1 MIQLYYCGRPNSLR
15 MVHAETP
22 PPMGGGSIG
31 GGRRARPPHT
41 CGFVVL
47 VCLWCACACP
57 TIYRPG
63 PPDNTGHNIAAEALV
78 GASRCKGNGPA
89 LQGARAF
96 GGGSPVREVGTSS
109 CWAPPPS
116 RQPQL
121 CFITVSK
128 GVTNSKTEN

>member
-1 MIQLYYCGRPNSLR
+1 MTNLDLYLR
-15 MVHAETP
+15 SSWT
-22 PPMGGGSIG
+22 
-31 GGRRARPPHT
+31 
-41 CGFVVL
+41 
-47 VCLWCACACP
+47 P

-116 RQPQL
+116 RQPQRGPAAPYHGKL
-121 CFITVSK
+121 GAAIRWGDEVRVEAPANGASL
-128 GVTNSKTEN
+128 GNANEP